1 MKLGTLSG
9 CTHVNILGRSLGIFF
24 RQFFVSWV
32 LLLQLLHHLSDVFNQ
47 HSALSSAF
55 KTIPIEILL
64 CQHILPHTGS
74 LPTIV
79 FALSSWLCITLL
91 NSVKVICFSLCT
103 TTVANM
109 SLNTI
114 NNVSLIASSVFC
126 NAVAN
131 SIYKAMVLE
140 AVDRVIA
147 KI

>member
-74 LPTIV
+74 LPTMCLCAFLV
-79 FALSSWLCITLL
+79 ALHNALEYGESNLF
-91 NSVKVICFSLCT
+91 FSFS
-103 TTVANM
+103 NW
-109 SLNTI
+109 
-114 NNVSLIASSVFC
+114 
-126 NAVAN
+126 
-131 SIYKAMVLE
+131 
-140 AVDRVIA
+140 
-147 KI
+147 